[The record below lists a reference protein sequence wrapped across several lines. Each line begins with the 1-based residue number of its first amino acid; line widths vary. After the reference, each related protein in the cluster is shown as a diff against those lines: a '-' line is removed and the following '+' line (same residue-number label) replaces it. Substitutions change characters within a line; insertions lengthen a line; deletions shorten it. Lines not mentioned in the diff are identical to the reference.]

1 MYTMYWHTSITSVL
15 FQWLRR
21 KAIVYHPAIV
31 PDAYAICQLP
41 FQAWSDTCRKEDG
54 KKSHKTKSE
63 KGFED
68 RQH

>member
-1 MYTMYWHTSITSVL
+1 MRIQYVSYLSKHGQTLVEKKM
-15 FQWLRR
+15 
-21 KAIVYHPAIV
+21 A
-31 PDAYAICQLP
+31 
-41 FQAWSDTCRKEDG
+41 